1 MKKVSTCVLAVALV
15 AAIAVG
21 MESVGAQG
29 AAAPSYTATG
39 ELILPS
45 DFREWVFVGT
55 SLGMTDG
62 PATRKGPSVF
72 ENIYVTR
79 DAYRA
84 FMQSGTWPEK
94 TMFVMEGRAADSHEL
109 LANTGQSAGDAL
121 FIEASVKDS
130 TRYPDTTW
138 AYFNYG
144 DGKKPSASATP
155 IPKTAS
161 CYACHD
167 QNTAVEYSFAQ
178 FYPAVCEAAKRLGTV
193 KPTYD
198 PKKKFSSRGR
208 AGQFVTRGARQ
219 SSSLAW
225 RGVQLLNDDAPVAT
239 RLVGGMRAG
248 SKPAPVRAASC
259 RRKAV
264 TAGA

>member
-1 MKKVSTCVLAVALV
+1 MRRAWMCALALTAVALV
-15 AAIAVG
+15 GPGTGV
-21 MESVGAQG
+21 VGAQG
-29 AAAPSYTATG
+29 TTAPSYSATG

-55 SLGMTDG
+55 SLGMTYG

-109 LANTGQSAGDAL
+109 LANTGQSAGEAL

-144 DGKKPSASATP
+144 DGKKPSASAKP

-178 FYPAVCEAAKRLGTV
+178 FYPAVFEAAKRLGTV

-198 PKKKFSSRGR
+198 PKKKF
-208 AGQFVTRGARQ
+208 
-219 SSSLAW
+219 
-225 RGVQLLNDDAPVAT
+225 
-239 RLVGGMRAG
+239 
-248 SKPAPVRAASC
+248 
-259 RRKAV
+259 
-264 TAGA
+264 